1 MSEDPA
7 YRFDVQEARIILEG
21 GTTWY
26 AAQRATQED
35 LVNIRHHYDQINH
48 FQALG
53 MMMRR
58 LVQMRNFIW
67 RLLKPLII
75 WF

>member
-26 AAQRATQED
+26 AAQRAT
-35 LVNIRHHYDQINH
+35 
-48 FQALG
+48 A
-53 MMMRR
+53 RR
-58 LVQMRNFIW
+58 PGEYPTSL
-67 RLLKPLII
+67 
-75 WF
+75 